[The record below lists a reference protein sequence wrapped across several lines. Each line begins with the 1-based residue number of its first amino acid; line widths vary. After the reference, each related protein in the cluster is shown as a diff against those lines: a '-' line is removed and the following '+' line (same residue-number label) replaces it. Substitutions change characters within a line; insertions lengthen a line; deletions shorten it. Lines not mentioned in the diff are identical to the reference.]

1 MSFAEVPQQKI
12 QNYLR
17 AFASWHGINT
27 NDDNSDIHYNTRVES
42 VQKRYAEDG
51 SRTGWTLTVKEL
63 VKTSPNITRARW
75 TTQVWAFMY
84 QVGFITEQYLRIS
97 MRSLSL
103 QANIT
108 RLMYQTLKVSRNG
121 RNGSLIKLLTPASIV
136 GQSLLPIKRSS
147 LLVLELV

>member
-1 MSFAEVPQQKI
+1 MSFVEVPHQEI

-27 NDDNSDIHYNTRVES
+27 NDDNSHIHYNTRVES

-75 TTQVWAFMY
+75 TTQVWAVMY
-84 QVGFITEQYLRIS
+84 QVGFITEQYLRIL

-103 QANIT
+103 RAKIM
-108 RLMYQTLKVSRNG
+108 RLICQTLRVSRNG
-121 RNGSLIKLLTPASIV
+121 RNGFLVEFLTLASIV
-136 GQSLLPIKRSS
+136 GQTLFPIKRSS
-147 LLVLELV
+147 LLVLRFV